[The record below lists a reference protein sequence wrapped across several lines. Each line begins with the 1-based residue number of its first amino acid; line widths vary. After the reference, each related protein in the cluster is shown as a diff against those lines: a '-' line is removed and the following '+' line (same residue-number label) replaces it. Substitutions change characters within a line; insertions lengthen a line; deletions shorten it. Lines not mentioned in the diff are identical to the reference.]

1 MDEYLPAPKILIC
14 TKCNIPGH
22 TKKQCQASIEKCRRC
37 GGDHKLCQIKCQHC
51 DFRRRIVSEL
61 RQKPN
66 CLPAQVQFFIPA
78 DCRPIGNSTRVLS
91 NPILKTNEENYV
103 PSGNKTSTTNAWPNL
118 AATDV
123 SSRLMQQMVD
133 NQSTIDVKISD
144 LTKEIAEMKQ
154 KYNDEQQKIEQRFQ
168 EQLSTLTIQQH
179 KAAITIMNSLFS
191 SNNV

>member
-1 MDEYLPAPKILIC
+1 
-14 TKCNIPGH
+14 
-22 TKKQCQASIEKCRRC
+22 
-37 GGDHKLCQIKCQHC
+37 
-51 DFRRRIVSEL
+51 
-61 RQKPN
+61 
-66 CLPAQVQFFIPA
+66 
-78 DCRPIGNSTRVLS
+78 
-91 NPILKTNEENYV
+91 
-103 PSGNKTSTTNAWPNL
+103 
-118 AATDV
+118 
-123 SSRLMQQMVD
+123 MQQMVD